1 MKFKVFFLV
10 LVSVLFVNS
19 VSAQKNSKKI
29 TITGTVL
36 DSSGDPIMNAIV
48 MVDGKNTNSMT
59 DSKGAYKVK
68 VSREAE
74 RIGVLTFG
82 SGLIEE
88 SIGGRTEINLKYG
101 VRAAQQQL
109 KEQDVQTGEAGVNT
123 GYGYTKEKNLATQVN
138 KIDGTDKKYASYRN
152 IYDMI
157 TREDTGVK
165 VSGGNIIIHDSKDF
179 FGSVPALLVVDGVY
193 VNDISYISPA
203 NVESIEV
210 LKGTAAAMYGS
221 RGYGGVVLIKT
232 KIKN

>member
-1 MKFKVFFLV
+1 MKIKVFFLV
-10 LVSVLFVNS
+10 LVSVLFINS

-48 MVDGKNTNSMT
+48 MVDGKNTSSMT
-59 DSKGAYKVK
+59 DSKGTYKVK
-68 VSREAE
+68 VSSQAE
-74 RIGVLTFG
+74 KIGVLTFG

-101 VRAAQQQL
+101 VSAAQQQL
-109 KEQDVQTGEAGVNT
+109 QEQDVQPGEAGVNT
-123 GYGYTKEKNLATQVN
+123 GYGYTKEKNLTTQVN

-157 TREDTGVK
+157 TREVTGVK

-193 VNDISYISPA
+193 VNDISYISPS

-210 LKGTAAAMYGS
+210 LKGTAASMYGS